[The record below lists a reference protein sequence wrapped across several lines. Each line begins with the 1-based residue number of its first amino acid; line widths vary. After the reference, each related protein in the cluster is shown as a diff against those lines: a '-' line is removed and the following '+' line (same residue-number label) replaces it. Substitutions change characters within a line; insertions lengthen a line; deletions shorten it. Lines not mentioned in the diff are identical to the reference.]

1 MAINDAL
8 GNRMKEYY
16 ESIPKTKLM
25 RRCPVAVRLRRQSV
39 PHLHT
44 WLSEAF

>member
-25 RRCPVAVRLRRQSV
+25 RRCPVAVRLRRQKL
-39 PHLHT
+39 PHLYS

>member
-8 GNRMKEYY
+8 GNRMKKYY
-16 ESIPKTKLM
+16 ESIPRTKLM

-39 PHLHT
+39 SHIYS
-44 WLSEAF
+44 WLSEAI

>member
-16 ESIPKTKLM
+16 ESIPRTKLM
-25 RRCPVAVRLRRQSV
+25 RRCPVAVRLRRQKF
-39 PHLHT
+39 PHFYS
-44 WLSEAF
+44 WVSEAI